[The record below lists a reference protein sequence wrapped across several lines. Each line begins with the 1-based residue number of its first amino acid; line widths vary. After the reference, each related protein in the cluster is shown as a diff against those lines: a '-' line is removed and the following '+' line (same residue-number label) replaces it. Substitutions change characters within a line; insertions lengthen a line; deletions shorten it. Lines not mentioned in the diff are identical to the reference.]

1 MIFITFLHYQNNSDI
16 SAYTY
21 ERTLMMEQRNQMLRA
36 LGLNKRENSKV
47 VSITKTIRFEMLYKY
62 ILMSYVLINK
72 LNDFAHLY
80 LSSCYDCFNL
90 CFCFWYVSITV
101 Y

>member
-47 VSITKTIRFEMLYKY
+47 VSIIKT
-62 ILMSYVLINK
+62 
-72 LNDFAHLY
+72 
-80 LSSCYDCFNL
+80 
-90 CFCFWYVSITV
+90 T
-101 Y
+101 

>member
-47 VSITKTIRFEMLYKY
+47 VSIIKTTRFEMLYKY

>member
-1 MIFITFLHYQNNSDI
+1 MNLIFIQFVHYQNNSDI

-47 VSITKTIRFEMLYKY
+47 VSIKTIRFDILYKY
-62 ILMSYVLINK
+62 ILMSYVVINK

-80 LSSCYDCFNL
+80 LSS
-90 CFCFWYVSITV
+90 
-101 Y
+101 